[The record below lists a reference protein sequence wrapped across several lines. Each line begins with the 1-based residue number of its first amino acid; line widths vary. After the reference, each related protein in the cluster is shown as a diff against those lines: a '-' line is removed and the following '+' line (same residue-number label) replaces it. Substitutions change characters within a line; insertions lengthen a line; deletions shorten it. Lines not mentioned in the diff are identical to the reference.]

1 LERKELEGRIIAA
14 IGAAL
19 AIGERDVVAESFLVS
34 ASRVFSSYS
43 LLELVL
49 RLEEAFEI
57 EIPDEHLDH
66 DRFDTVRSLA
76 DYVES
81 RLAESG
87 AP

>member
-1 LERKELEGRIIAA
+1 LERKEVEGRIIAA
-14 IGAAL
+14 ISTAL

-34 ASRVFSSYS
+34 RSKVFSSYA

-49 RLEEAFEI
+49 RLEEAFRI
-57 EIPDEHLDH
+57 EIPDDHLDH

-76 DYVES
+76 DYVER
-81 RLAESG
+81 RLAESA